1 MISLLIFSPLLFVPF
16 IFLFPE
22 RFSRLIGLIS
32 ALLSVV
38 IASLIYQR
46 FDGAVSGYQLVE
58 IAPWIPQWGVA
69 YTVGLDGISLPLIML
84 TAFLA
89 PLAILG
95 TWSKEP
101 KKREKL
107 FVSMIQF
114 LQLGLYGTF
123 ASMDIVLFYFFWEII
138 LIPMFFLI
146 GIWGGENRIYATMKF
161 VLYTMSGSLL
171 MLVAIL
177 FMMYSYKN
185 GSSGQWSA
193 LMTDLLTNKF
203 DFDSTSLAT
212 AIFSPQMLLFGAF
225 TLAFMIKVPLV
236 PLHTWLPDAHVEAPT
251 IGSIFLAAV
260 LLKMGTYGLMRF
272 SMPFFPQAAH
282 YAGNFFLIMGAV
294 SVVYGALCAYSQTDF
309 KKLVAY
315 SSISHMGLIV
325 MALFSF
331 EPLAISGAV
340 YQIIGHGISSAGL
353 FMVVGFLYERR
364 HTRDLSQFGG
374 LAKVVPLMAISF
386 LILTLASSALPGTSG
401 FPGEFSILLGTF
413 QVAPMIAVI
422 GGLGVI
428 LGPMYGLRAYQLV
441 MLGPN
446 ERPENHK
453 LIDLKLPE
461 ILAVIG
467 LLVLVFGI
475 GFFPS
480 TFFGKTNASLQ
491 SFSQVIKE

>member
-1 MISLLIFSPLLFVPF
+1 MISYLIFSPLLFVPF
-16 IFLFPE
+16 IFIFPE
-22 RFSRLIGLIS
+22 KYSRFLGLIS
-32 ALLSVV
+32 ALVSAVV
-38 IASLIYQR
+38 AVLIYR
-46 FDGAVSGYQLVE
+46 AFDGANAGYQMVE
-58 IAPWIPQWGVA
+58 ITPWIPQWGVA

-84 TAFLA
+84 TALLS

-95 TWSKEP
+95 TWSKP
-101 KKREKL
+101 KKREKF
-107 FVSMIQF
+107 FVSLIQL
-114 LQLGLYGTF
+114 LQFGLYGTF
-123 ASMDIVLFYFFWEII
+123 AAMDVVLFYFFWEII

-146 GIWGGENRIYATMKF
+146 GIWGGENRIYATIKF

-171 MLVAIL
+171 MLVAIWW
-177 FMMYSYKN
+177 MMFTYKN
-185 GSSGQWSA
+185 GDSGQWSG
-193 LMTDLLTNKF
+193 LMTDLSTLKF
-203 DFDSTSLAT
+203 AFDGTSFSSA
-212 AIFSPQMLLFGAF
+212 FYSPQMLLFSAF

-251 IGSIFLAAV
+251 IGSVFLAAV

-282 YAGNFFLIMGAV
+282 YAGNFFMVLGAV

-331 EPLAISGAV
+331 QPLAISGSV

-353 FMVVGFLYERR
+353 FMVVGFLYERL
-364 HTRDLSQFGG
+364 HTRDLFEFGG

-386 LILTLASSALPGTSG
+386 LVLTLASSALPGTSG
-401 FPGEFSILLGTF
+401 FPGEFSILLGSF
-413 QVAPMIAVI
+413 QIAPIVTAI
-422 GGLGVI
+422 GALGVI

-441 MLGPN
+441 MLGPVEKEDN
-446 ERPENHK
+446 KILP
-453 LIDLKLPE
+453 DLTLPE

-467 LLVLVFGI
+467 LFIFIFGI
-475 GFFPS
+475 GFFPGA
-480 TFFGKTNASLQ
+480 TFEKSNATLQ
-491 SFSQVIKE
+491 SFSQGIKE

>member
-1 MISLLIFSPLLFVPF
+1 MISYLIFSPLLFVPF

-22 RFSRLIGLIS
+22 RYSRLIGLIS
-32 ALLSVV
+32 SLLSMV
-38 IASLIYQR
+38 IAVLIYQK
-46 FDGAVSGYQLVE
+46 FDGLDSAYQMVE
-58 IAPWIPQWGVA
+58 IYPWIPQWGVA

-84 TAFLA
+84 TAFLS

-95 TWSKEP
+95 TWTKEP
-101 KKREKL
+101 KKREKF
-107 FVSMIQF
+107 FVSLIGLM
-114 LQLGLYGTF
+114 QLGLYGTF
-123 ASMDIVLFYFFWEII
+123 ASMDMVLFYFFWEII

-146 GIWGGENRIYATMKF
+146 GIWGGSNRIYATMKF

-177 FMMYSYKN
+177 WMMFTFKN
-185 GSSGQWSA
+185 GSGGQWSA
-193 LMTDLLTNKF
+193 LITDLSTLRY
-203 DFDSTSLAT
+203 DFDPSTLQT
-212 AIFSPQMLLFGAF
+212 ALFSPQMLLFAAF
-225 TLAFMIKVPLV
+225 TLSFMIKVPLV

-251 IGSIFLAAV
+251 IGSVFLAAV

-272 SMPFFPQAAH
+272 SMPFFPQASQ
-282 YAGNFFLIMGAV
+282 YSSSFFLIMGAV
-294 SVVYGALCAYSQTDF
+294 SVVYGALCAYAQTDF

-315 SSISHMGLIV
+315 SSVSHMGLIV

-331 EPLAISGAV
+331 EPIAASGAL

-364 HTRDLSQFGG
+364 HTRDLSDFGG
-374 LAKVVPLMAISF
+374 LAKVVPLMAIAF

-413 QVAPMIAVI
+413 QVAPMLTVI

-441 MLGPN
+441 MLGPVN
-446 ERPENHK
+446 KEENQK

-461 ILAVIG
+461 ILAVLG
-467 LLVLVFGI
+467 LLVFVFGI
-475 GFFPS
+475 GFFPGK
-480 TFFGKTNASLQ
+480 FFEKSSGSLEN
-491 SFSQVIKE
+491 FSKVIKE